1 MKRTITTI
9 LVLLIIISI
18 SFFSF
23 KYLNHNNKLE
33 KDNPIKMDNIKPN
46 LSEEKN
52 EYKDENPIQI
62 GLYKYYGYNKNRELI
77 TEFSNFWNYYND
89 ISSFEVFFTKENS
102 ITGKN
107 FQDTFKEYY
116 EKYTN
121 IENYKIGYKVSF
133 ITNNEEINKIILSPK
148 DTEEFFEYLEI
159 YLYDDYHRQKG
170 VWYSHTTEEEY
181 NENTLLTSIKLT
193 TGKLIN
199 EIISDI
205 TVTAFTYDYD
215 DFDENDNYRGISKYT
230 IVVKN
235 PNI

>member
-9 LVLLIIISI
+9 LILLIIISI

-23 KYLNHNNKLE
+23 KYLNHNNKPE

-77 TEFSNFWNYYND
+77 TEFSNSWNYYND

-215 DFDENDNYRGISKYT
+215 DFDENGNYRGISKYT
-230 IVVKN
+230 IIVKN